1 MVTSK
6 FWAECRVA
14 AQQKGLHSWLTLGC
28 WSHLH
33 NVTNGLT
40 QRRLSHAINAFLQ
53 VKKRWEH
60 PHHIS
65 PPQYLIA
72 CADAWFLRVVAF
84 LPTLTL
90 ARPPATLHIALL
102 FLALVIYLSMRRLPL
117 DPSYPVAHFLPV
129 GVCRIRCSLLVSCT
143 CLLSW
148 IVCLHD
154 SKWLY
159 LWFCSCLSFLSVL
172 LFTFV
177 AALASPVSN
186 NFCQSLPV
194 REGMRLTLV
203 EWLRY
208 WRRGHVWLHYS
219 HVEILHVPIVFPE
232 PCIGG
237 MVPPELRRCLNAT
250 APHNCFGQLAFV
262 AIQCGS
268 TMMYCSKLK
277 HLTWN
282 PNSPLL
288 GSPRVSRNSLPSIC
302 LLDRPLVYSCSI
314 QPFYP
319 MILLLGGWIEKNMQ
333 CCH

>member
-1 MVTSK
+1 M
-6 FWAECRVA
+6 
-14 AQQKGLHSWLTLGC
+14 
-28 WSHLH
+28 H

-40 QRRLSHAINAFLQ
+40 QPGHLSHAINAFLQ

-65 PPQYLIA
+65 PPQYLIV

-90 ARPPATLHIALL
+90 ACPPATLHIALL

-159 LWFCSCLSFLSVL
+159 LWFCSCLSFLSGL
-172 LFTFV
+172 LFT
-177 AALASPVSN
+177 LLRR
-186 NFCQSLPV
+186 LPLLFRTIFARV
-194 REGMRLTLV
+194 CLFARV
-203 EWLRY
+203 CV
-208 WRRGHVWLHYS
+208 WRSWSDWDIGVGATYGYIILS
-219 HVEILHVPIVFPE
+219 HVLAEWP
-232 PCIGG
+232 
-237 MVPPELRRCLNAT
+237 RRCLHAT
-250 APHNCFGQLAFV
+250 APHRNCFGQLAFV

-268 TMMYCSKLK
+268 TMMYSSELK
-277 HLTWN
+277 HLELKQ
-282 PNSPLL
+282 PSFGIAACVQKQSSLDFSPGSTTCIQLHYTSLL
-288 GSPRVSRNSLPSIC
+288 
-302 LLDRPLVYSCSI
+302 
-314 QPFYP
+314 QAFYP

-333 CCH
+333 CYH